1 MNEEKA
7 SGVKG
12 HPSSLLG
19 NLSAIRVLQSGRP
32 NSGKALKGLF
42 LQWA

>member
-19 NLSAIRVLQSGRP
+19 NLSAIRVLQSGR
-32 NSGKALKGLF
+32 
-42 LQWA
+42 LQEKP